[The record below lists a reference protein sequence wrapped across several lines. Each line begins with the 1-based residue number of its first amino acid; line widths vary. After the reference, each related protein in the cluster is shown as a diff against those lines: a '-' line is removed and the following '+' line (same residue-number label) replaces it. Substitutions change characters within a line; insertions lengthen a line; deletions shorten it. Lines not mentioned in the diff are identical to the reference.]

1 MLVLYFL
8 QMFSFLF
15 KITLPPHL
23 ESKHLVRGL
32 HAPHVG
38 PLVRVDGDEEGFEQD
53 VAVLE
58 IAEVLRDD
66 LKVIRRRRRLRLYL

>member
-1 MLVLYFL
+1 M
-8 QMFSFLF
+8 
-15 KITLPPHL
+15 PPHL

-66 LKVIRRRRRLRLYL
+66 LKVILSRHPIDMPLENPFTAYHHLDRMIDV